1 MATQHPDNAGAPF
14 WEKDHD
20 GFVGSH
26 EETLECV
33 RCLSDLGVDEFMW
46 DWEGKYADE
55 AVVDRLFGEFYEYFK
70 KNNLGR
76 KKFLTFRIPN
86 VWKEKGYN
94 LIRALM
100 VVLTSEDFARDLKFH
115 TPALFE
121 IILPMTESAEQL
133 IYIQSSFQKLARF
146 KSQTF
151 HHRSDHNQDHLEMIP
166 LVESVSDQLNIGK
179 LLRKYLGLHQKTFKS
194 KPPYLRPFLARSD
207 PALISGLVA
216 TVLANKIALSDI
228 KTVGQETHVKMYPI
242 LGAGGLVFRGG
253 LNPANIDNFVRE
265 YAGVRTATVQSA
277 FRYDYPLASVKKAI
291 RKLEVLLPRAKA
303 TTISEREQERL
314 LPVIRAFEKHYQHS
328 LSLITEDMRHLFT
341 LVPRRRERRQHIG
354 LLSYARKMGKHSL
367 PRAINFTA
375 AFYSIG
381 IPPEFLGLGQALN
394 ELTSA
399 ELKLVEKYYRNF
411 RTDLIRTGRYLNWQ
425 NLEKL
430 AAKNSAWRNV
440 AESIRLTE
448 KVTGLTFGPKTKSDK
463 LYEYLTSGIL
473 VQPDRTQVV
482 RDLIVET
489 GKIRRSLG

>member
-55 AVVDRLFGEFYEYFK
+55 AVVDRLFGEFYEYFR

-121 IILPMTESAEQL
+121 IILPMTERAEQL
-133 IYIQSSFQKLARF
+133 IYIQSAFRKLARF
-146 KSQTF
+146 KTQIF
-151 HHRSDHNQDHLEMIP
+151 NHRKDHNRDYLEMIP

-179 LLRKYLGLHQKTFKS
+179 LLRKYLTLHQKTFHS
-194 KPPYLRPFLARSD
+194 KPAYFRPFLARSD
-207 PALISGLVA
+207 PALISGVVA
-216 TVLANKIALSDI
+216 TVLANKVALSEI
-228 KTVGQETHVKMYPI
+228 KSVGQETGVAMYPI

-253 LNPANIDNFVRE
+253 LNPDNIQNFVRE

-277 FRYDYPLASVKKAI
+277 FRYDYPLTSVKKAI
-291 RKLEVLLPRAKA
+291 RKLATLLPRAKA
-303 TTISEREQERL
+303 ATISNKEQNL
-314 LPVIRAFEKHYQHS
+314 LVPIIRTFENNYQHS
-328 LSLITEDMRHLFT
+328 LSLVTDDMRPLFA
-341 LVPRRRERRQHIG
+341 LVPKRRERRQHIG
-354 LLSYARKMGKHSL
+354 LLSYARKMGQHNL

-381 IPPEFLGLGQALN
+381 VPPEFLGLGHALKN
-394 ELTSA
+394 ITPD
-399 ELKLVEKYYRNF
+399 ELKLVKKYYRNF
-411 RTDLIRTGRYLNWQ
+411 KADLLRAGKYLNRH

-430 AAKNSAWRNV
+430 EARDKGWHQV
-440 AESIRLTE
+440 AEDIRLAE
-448 KVTGLTFGPKTKSDK
+448 EILGLSFGPKTKSDK
-463 LYEYLTSGIL
+463 LHEYLTSGIL
-473 VQPDRTQVV
+473 VQPDRHKVIQ
-482 RDLIVET
+482 DLIVET